1 MSRSRGYEFTAC
13 YCYDEGG
20 FSASTKLPSFVEDF
34 RLGKEH
40 WEGRASELADRKANI
55 SSFGVLG
62 AAFGSLIAIFLNDR
76 IGRLRSYQLAI
87 CVWAAGILMQIFS
100 SGIYGF
106 MLFARI
112 FGGLG
117 AGSLTVTAPLFLA
130 EIATAKRRGLMV
142 SLYMVV
148 LLTFLTLGF
157 FINYGANAHM
167 SSNRTQYRLVQ
178 AIPLIP
184 TGIAFICSWW
194 MNDTPRWLASQDRYD
209 EALASLA
216 RLRGSDSTDDSVRE
230 EFEQIEAQRR
240 EKAADLSGTSLWN
253 VVKEIATV
261 PTYRS
266 RYLLVMTMQ
275 TVAQW
280 SGGNGIT
287 YYIPEIFQ
295 YAGIQGES
303 SSLISSGAYGI
314 VKLVFTMVFAW
325 GLIDIIGRR
334 RCFLTGL
341 SLQLAA
347 HIYMA
352 VYMAYQPGV
361 ASNKSASDAAIAS
374 VFIYAVGWSIGLCT
388 VQYLY
393 GTEVFPTR
401 IRSVAYAS
409 SMALH
414 WFFQFAV
421 VRVTPNM
428 FVSLDVWGAYIFW
441 ALICGGGIVILGLW
455 APETKGVPMERMGEL
470 FSGHWWMG
478 WNAKLPAQPPA
489 SFVDDEEKRTS
500 EEKVSADSRVERV

>member
-1 MSRSRGYEFTAC
+1 M
-13 YCYDEGG
+13 
-20 FSASTKLPSFVEDF
+20 
-34 RLGKEH
+34 
-40 WEGRASELADRKANI
+40 
-55 SSFGVLG
+55 G
-62 AAFGSLIAIFLNDR
+62 AAFGSLAAIFLNDR
-76 IGRLRSYQLAI
+76 IGRLRTYQLAI
-87 CVWAAGILMQIFS
+87 GVWAIGILMQIFS

-117 AGSLTVTAPLFLA
+117 AGCLTVTAPLFLA
-130 EIATAKRRGLMV
+130 EISTAKRRGLMV

-148 LLTFLTLGF
+148 LLTFLTLGKFERSRKQRLNQLMRPPGF
-157 FINYGANAHM
+157 FINYGAEAHM
-167 SSNRTQYRLVQ
+167 AATRTQYRLVQ

-184 TGIAFICSWW
+184 TGIAFIFSWW
-194 MNDTPRWLASQDRYD
+194 MDDTPRWLASQDRYD
-209 EALASLA
+209 EAMAALA
-216 RLRGSDSTDDSVRE
+216 RLRGSDSTNLEVHE

-240 EKAADLSGTSLWN
+240 EKAADMAGTSVWN
-253 VVKEIATV
+253 IVKEIATV

-266 RYLLVMTMQ
+266 RFLLVMTMQ

-295 YAGIQGES
+295 YAGIVGES

-325 GLIDIIGRR
+325 GLIDKIGRR
-334 RCFLTGL
+334 RCFLAGL
-341 SLQLAA
+341 GFQLAA

-352 VYMAYQPGV
+352 VYMSLQPAV
-361 ASNKSASDAAIAS
+361 AGNKSASDAAIAS

-401 IRSVAYAS
+401 IRSVSYAS

-414 WFFQFAV
+414 WFFGQF
-421 VRVTPNM
+421 
-428 FVSLDVWGAYIFW
+428 
-441 ALICGGGIVILGLW
+441 
-455 APETKGVPMERMGEL
+455 
-470 FSGHWWMG
+470 
-478 WNAKLPAQPPA
+478 
-489 SFVDDEEKRTS
+489 
-500 EEKVSADSRVERV
+500 